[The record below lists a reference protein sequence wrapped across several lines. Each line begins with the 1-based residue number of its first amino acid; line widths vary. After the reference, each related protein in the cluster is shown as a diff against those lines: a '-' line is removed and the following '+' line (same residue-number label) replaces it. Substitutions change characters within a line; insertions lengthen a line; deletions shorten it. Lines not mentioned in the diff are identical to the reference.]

1 MNRKIEIKKLKF
13 VGKERFRL
21 FSIYSP
27 ALHKSLKK
35 SDLLLFW
42 I

>member
-21 FSIYSP
+21 FTYILQETYIFSR
-27 ALHKSLKK
+27 
-35 SDLLLFW
+35 FT
-42 I
+42 